1 VEEVVVELVVEEV
14 LEDDV
19 AVTVM
24 GIVVVGGTV
33 LVVETIV
40 EVDVSST
47 AVSPALRNGI
57 DRA

>member
-1 VEEVVVELVVEEV
+1 
-14 LEDDV
+14 
-19 AVTVM
+19 M